1 MKYFLCLL
9 LYLTRNV
16 PFLLFFNICLAS
28 SLDLSPTLKLDSR
41 AKGIIV
47 PDHIYT
53 LDNSNA
59 MFKSKLTWILL
70 CLWVGVLWCLPLL
83 VDVLHLEAVDV
94 VVALAVDAVD
104 GGDDLAAQV
113 AVALRTLEVVLLPVL
128 PAHRVLELFPP
139 VLLSILPPVARS
151 RDQKIK
157 ITHL

>member
-1 MKYFLCLL
+1 MQSF
-9 LYLTRNV
+9 
-16 PFLLFFNICLAS
+16 PS
-28 SLDLSPTLKLDSR
+28 
-41 AKGIIV
+41 
-47 PDHIYT
+47 
-53 LDNSNA
+53 
-59 MFKSKLTWILL
+59 MFKGKLTWILL

-139 VLLSILPPVARS
+139 VLLSILPPVTRS

-157 ITHL
+157 ITHF